1 MKFQSFN
8 NFFEKYPSGHY
19 SSESIAV
26 HLAPWICPYC
36 CLGSLVA
43 NLSKGGTQKLNS
55 GAGVLAGGEG
65 EVGKHGRLTC
75 NWFQARAGTGDG
87 RKGAGGV
94 AAARTAVARSF
105 WQEGGRW
112 RPRKRPGR
120 MRATPRSSQRA

>member
-75 NWFQARAGTGDG
+75 NWFQARAGPEMVG
-87 RKGAGGV
+87 RGPV
-94 AAARTAVARSF
+94 ALQQRGR
-105 WQEGGRW
+105 RW
-112 RPRKRPGR
+112 RGCSGERVADRGQGR
-120 MRATPRSSQRA
+120 GRGG